1 MEERPS
7 TIDPN
12 DVELE
17 YSAFDFKAES
27 VETLS
32 PFEDLPPDSNDDN
45 DLLTIDLT
53 QPLSSN
59 SSEQVTVNPETSTD
73 TSSTTGTKS
82 YDMQSVIEKAI
93 DQNLIEPVEVLR
105 FLQKQVVC
113 GRELEISSSEES
125 LEGEVNHITVDR
137 NNILQSTFTELEYIS
152 NFKITFEVDFMGE
165 ESIDVDGPQKLT
177 NGSD

>member
-7 TIDPN
+7 TIDPS

-59 SSEQVTVNPETSTD
+59 SSEQVTVNR
-73 TSSTTGTKS
+73 G
-82 YDMQSVIEKAI
+82 
-93 DQNLIEPVEVLR
+93 N
-105 FLQKQVVC
+105 
-113 GRELEISSSEES
+113 
-125 LEGEVNHITVDR
+125 
-137 NNILQSTFTELEYIS
+137 
-152 NFKITFEVDFMGE
+152 
-165 ESIDVDGPQKLT
+165 
-177 NGSD
+177 

>member
-1 MEERPS
+1 
-7 TIDPN
+7 
-12 DVELE
+12 
-17 YSAFDFKAES
+17 
-27 VETLS
+27 
-32 PFEDLPPDSNDDN
+32 
-45 DLLTIDLT
+45 
-53 QPLSSN
+53 
-59 SSEQVTVNPETSTD
+59 
-73 TSSTTGTKS
+73 
-82 YDMQSVIEKAI
+82 MQSVIEKAI

-105 FLQKQVVC
+105 FLQKKVVC

-165 ESIDVDGPQKLT
+165 ESIDVDGPQKLI